1 MREVLAVV
9 VGTPGSL
16 AIMALDFAA
25 RIVQRAGDDALAAA
39 LIGAAER
46 RAAAEETP
54 FLPIQC
60 FWRDPV
66 IDVLRA
72 RLWPDYDDF
81 VTHGRIAVEAELLLM
96 ADAFLALLETPD
108 SN

>member
-1 MREVLAVV
+1 
-9 VGTPGSL
+9 
-16 AIMALDFAA
+16 MALDFTA

-46 RAAAEETP
+46 RAKAEATP

-66 IDVLRA
+66 VDVLRA
-72 RLWPDYDDF
+72 RLWPDYEEF
-81 VTHGRIAVEAELLLM
+81 AAHGRDANEAELLLT
-96 ADAFLALLETPD
+96 ADAFLALLEASGP
-108 SN
+108 N